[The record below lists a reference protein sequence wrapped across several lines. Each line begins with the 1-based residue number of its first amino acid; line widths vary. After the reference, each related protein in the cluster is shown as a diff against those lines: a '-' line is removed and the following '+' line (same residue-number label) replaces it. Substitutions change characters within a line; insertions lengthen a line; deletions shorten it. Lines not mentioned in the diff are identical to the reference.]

1 LKYHF
6 ISASLTQFTLP
17 PTRSQRENLLRQIRE
32 KNEAIS
38 ILLNQLR
45 NTSLTTPMS
54 INASRISLNFV
65 ERERH
70 GEILSWME
78 RRHAVSTQ
86 ASEKA
91 CVAYDT
97 SQLEDED
104 MYSSSEDEDEN
115 DEEGQERSLA
125 CTRTAPGFSS
135 SINYAHPE
143 QSAPL
148 GFLATFSSHWN
159 RRSPSPVGVD
169 MFGVANKRYFQPSM
183 SCVLLFHSGAR
194 V

>member
-1 LKYHF
+1 MAYDLLACSTYF
-6 ISASLTQFTLP
+6 ALLP
-17 PTRSQRENLLRQIRE
+17 IRSQRENLLRQIRE
-32 KNEAIS
+32 KNETIS
-38 ILLNQLR
+38 VLLNQLR
-45 NTSLTTPMS
+45 NTSLTTPIS
-54 INASRISLNFV
+54 INASRIPLNAS
-65 ERERH
+65 EREKH
-70 GEILSWME
+70 GEVLSWME

-115 DEEGQERSLA
+115 DEEGHEGTVA
-125 CTRTAPGFSS
+125 RTHAASIFSS
-135 SINYAHPE
+135 PVVSALPE

-148 GFLATFSSHWN
+148 GFLAEFSTQWN
-159 RRSPSPVGVD
+159 PRSPSPPGADVYGI
-169 MFGVANKRYFQPSM
+169 ANKRYFHPSRFRA
-183 SCVLLFHSGAR
+183 VLRCFVAW